1 MKKLFCLV
9 PLALTMCISNADDTA
24 ATDARP
30 STSSQIQPRPLF
42 VSGKT
47 RAELLSP
54 GPIQQIPNNATPTTF
69 YFDLKGAPQGSLLI
83 FNTPVTAS
91 DFANSTLAGK
101 CVAGASS
108 LAGHGWNGS
117 TLYLDTTTTGSQFY
131 ACDGSNPTEPLSRT
145 TKFVKGQLSAGITY
159 YWLVIG
165 YDSTYAMKSTS
176 GLEKFTVAP

>member
-1 MKKLFCLV
+1 MKQLFFLF
-9 PLALTMCISNADDTA
+9 PLALAMCVSNADDTA
-24 ATDARP
+24 AADARP

-54 GPIQQIPNNATPTTF
+54 GPIQTIANNTTPTTF
-69 YFDLKGAPQGSLLI
+69 YFDLKGAAHGSLLI
-83 FNTPVTAS
+83 FNTPVSAS
-91 DFANSTLAGK
+91 DFANSTLTGK

-117 TLYLDTTTTGSQFY
+117 TLYLDTTSTGTQFY
-131 ACDGSNPTEPLSRT
+131 ACDGSNPSEPLSRT
-145 TKFVKGQLSAGITY
+145 TKFTKGQLASGTY

-165 YDSTYAMKSTS
+165 YETTYAMKSTS
-176 GLEKFTVAP
+176 GLERFTVP